1 VLTVLT
7 VLTGL
12 TADVVDL
19 VDSVHS
25 VRSQHS
31 QCRQYRQYRQSS
43 QKSFRPQAAWLFALG
58 SNVATES
65 RPEGAEPNGAEIH
78 LKNSGSVP
86 GFSSSAI
93 FSDIFWT
100 FGFS

>member
-1 VLTVLT
+1 MLTGLT

-31 QCRQYRQYRQSS
+31 QCRQYRQSS
-43 QKSFRPQAAWLFALG
+43 QKSLRPQAAWLFALG

-78 LKNSGSVP
+78 LEKTRGLSPVFFQPPAAGAL
-86 GFSSSAI
+86 GF
-93 FSDIFWT
+93 
-100 FGFS
+100 GQG